1 MVDLTHRCNME
12 CANCY
17 LPNRDIPDM
26 DVEKLIDLLQRLPR
40 RTLIRLVGAEP
51 TLRDDLCD
59 IIRITRELGHSV
71 SLITNGLKL
80 ARESYVLRLKEA
92 GLIQVCISMNGADDD
107 DIYRKLD
114 NGKYAGVKTR
124 ALNNVLKHHFIV
136 STASNVARG
145 VNEHVIRRQVD
156 LMGEALRRYPQ
167 RLKPLLRFRTIGTV
181 GRYMGDD
188 YTYGYGEFIDVVAK
202 QLGLKPEDIAD
213 SSLKAPN
220 NGPGLVFEY
229 QHCWIRLVDWAM
241 YDDEAEFVDDE
252 SRGRLYG
259 NYSGRITPDFK
270 LAPFF
275 LHVKNNEFDY

>member
-1 MVDLTHRCNME
+1 
-12 CANCY
+12 
-17 LPNRDIPDM
+17 
-26 DVEKLIDLLQRLPR
+26 
-40 RTLIRLVGAEP
+40 
-51 TLRDDLCD
+51 
-59 IIRITRELGHSV
+59 
-71 SLITNGLKL
+71 
-80 ARESYVLRLKEA
+80 
-92 GLIQVCISMNGADDD
+92 MNGADDD

-136 STASNVARG
+136 STATNVARG

-156 LMGEALRRYPQ
+156 LLGEALRRYPQ
-167 RLKPLLRFRTIGTV
+167 RLKPLLRFRTIGTI

-202 QLGLKPEDIAD
+202 QLGLKPGDITD
-213 SSLKAPN
+213 SLLKAPN

-241 YDDEAEFVDDE
+241 YDDEAEFVEDE
-252 SRGRLYG
+252 NRGRLYG

-275 LHVKNNEFDY
+275 LHVKNNEFAY